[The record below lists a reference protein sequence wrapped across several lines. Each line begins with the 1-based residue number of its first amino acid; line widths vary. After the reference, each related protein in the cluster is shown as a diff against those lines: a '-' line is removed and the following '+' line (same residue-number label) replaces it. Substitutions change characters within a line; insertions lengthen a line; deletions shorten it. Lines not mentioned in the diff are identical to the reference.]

1 MSTLNELRA
10 IDTALRDTLENCND
24 MMLGIPAETFKE
36 LPQRIG
42 ETISSATNN
51 GYNTGFGAGFASGEQ
66 SGMEL
71 GVETGKQMAYDEFWD
86 LVQNNGELMAYT
98 YAFNNSNF
106 WNEITFKP
114 KYPLRPSTA
123 TYMFYGNKRIPLLP
137 VAVDFSQCS
146 NMSYCF
152 CSTRFQR
159 LPVIDMRKVAS
170 TLKQQS
176 VFYGNENLT
185 SIEKIYLHGGDYGD
199 SFEKLTSLVEIR
211 VEGEFVSNLNMGV
224 SPLSR
229 ASIESI
235 VAALSDT
242 KTGLTLTLKQSA
254 VEAAFTTE
262 EWETLAA
269 TKPNWTIALA

>member
-1 MSTLNELRA
+1 MSLSEQVTRAELAEQITRA
-10 IDTALRDTLENCND
+10 KADLDAVYE
-24 MMLGIPAETFKE
+24 
-36 LPQRIG
+36 
-42 ETISSATNN
+42 
-51 GYNTGFGAGFASGEQ
+51 AGKAAGGGGSYDE
-66 SGMEL
+66 
-71 GVETGKQMAYDEFWD
+71 GVEFGRQLAYDEFWD
-86 LVQNNGELMAYT
+86 VAQNNGELMEYT
-98 YAFNNSNF
+98 YAFFNSNL

-114 KYPLRPSTA
+114 KYPLRPKTA

-137 VAVDFSQCS
+137 VEADFSQCS

-152 CSTRFQR
+152 CSTRFQQ

-254 VEAAFTTE
+254 VNAAFTTE

-269 TKPNWTIALA
+269 SKPNWTITLA